1 MPKVSDSVESLPG
14 SVLASLK
21 VLGEHLSLA
30 RGRRK
35 ESLRAWAKRMDVS
48 VPTLVRMEKGD
59 PRVGIGVYA
68 TALWLIR
75 RDAALKDLAAP
86 SADSQALEHEI
97 AVIQRRRSRSHG

>member
-1 MPKVSDSVESLPG
+1 MPKASDSIESLPS

-30 RGRRK
+30 RNRRK

-59 PRVGIGVYA
+59 PKVAIGVYA

-75 RDAALKDLAAP
+75 RDEALRGLAAP
-86 SADSQALEHEI
+86 AADSQALEQEI
-97 AVIQRRRSRSHG
+97 VVIKRRRSKDHG